1 MTILEKCNQILSD
14 KETNLLPANLKTGV
28 TCLNVEGT
36 FTSDANATAGD
47 IVSGKS
53 GYVNGVKIT
62 GTIPKQA
69 DNAELSTQGVTGVMG
84 QDGLVLSGNFNS
96 FATGTVIN
104 NTQTIKSQ
112 IATNTLAGLLS
123 ITADKIKKDEVICGV
138 TGTYEGSGG
147 TVDPDYTDASTF
159 SLPNNVTITLDR
171 TEELRIPISDPTG
184 YTFNFCAERRVKEG
198 WRKHDYYDKTLEE
211 EIEIGMYWNSGED
224 GDNCYVEEVEEGG
237 VVTGWLLVCPIQ
249 VYPLADEVK
258 TPGDVNDGAVR
269 VTITVEKGLV
279 GYKHVIPAT
288 IALPT
293 DVYYQ
298 LSKECDHDIS
308 GEITYSATETVS
320 GDTVAVRAVYKP
332 ASAKY
337 PTGRMVFTFNATVAT
352 DFELDYDGNTYT
364 YSADPVTDLQNEN
377 YSVLVDLDAQVGE

>member
-96 FATGTVIN
+96 FANGTVIN

-123 ITADKIKKDEVICGV
+123 ITANKIKKDEVICGV

-159 SLPNNVTITLDR
+159 SLPNSVTITIDR
-171 TEELRIPISDPTG
+171 TDELRIPISDPTG
-184 YTFNFCAERRVKEG
+184 YTFDFCAERRVKEK
-198 WRKHDYYDKTLEE
+198 WRKHDEYDETLEE
-211 EIEIGMYWNSGED
+211 DVYISMEWGSEEG
-224 GDNCYVEEVEEGG
+224 NCYVEEVEEGG
-237 VVTGWLLVCPIQ
+237 VVTGWLLVCPIS
-249 VYPLADEVK
+249 VYPLEDEMK
-258 TPGDVNDGAVR
+258 TPGDANDGAVR

-293 DVYYQ
+293 DVYYR

-320 GDTVAVRAVYKP
+320 GDTVTVNTIYRAP
-332 ASAKY
+332 SPKY
-337 PTGRMVFTFNATVAT
+337 PIGEMLFTFTTTVAT

-377 YSVLVDLDAQVGE
+377 YSVYVDLDSQVGE

>member
-96 FATGTVIN
+96 FANGTVIN

-123 ITADKIKKDEVICGV
+123 ITANKIKKDEVICGV

-159 SLPNNVTITLDR
+159 SLPNSVTITIDR
-171 TEELRIPISDPTG
+171 TDELRIPISDPTG
-184 YTFNFCAERRVKEG
+184 YTFDFCAERRVKEE
-198 WRKHDYYDKTLEE
+198 WRKHDEYDETLKEDVYISMEWGSEE
-211 EIEIGMYWNSGED
+211 G
-224 GDNCYVEEVEEGG
+224 NCYVEEVEEGG
-237 VVTGWLLVCPIQ
+237 VVTGWLLVCPIS
-249 VYPLADEVK
+249 VYPLEDEMK
-258 TPGDVNDGAVR
+258 TPGDANDGAVR

-279 GYKHVIPAT
+279 GYKHIIPAT

-298 LSKECDHDIS
+298 LTKQCDHDIS

-320 GDTVAVRAVYKP
+320 GDTVTVNTIYRP
-332 ASAKY
+332 ASSKN
-337 PTGRMVFTFNATVAT
+337 PVGRMLFTFTTTVAT
-352 DFELDYDGNTYT
+352 DFKLDYDGNTYT

-377 YSVLVDLDAQVGE
+377 YSVHVDLDSQVGE